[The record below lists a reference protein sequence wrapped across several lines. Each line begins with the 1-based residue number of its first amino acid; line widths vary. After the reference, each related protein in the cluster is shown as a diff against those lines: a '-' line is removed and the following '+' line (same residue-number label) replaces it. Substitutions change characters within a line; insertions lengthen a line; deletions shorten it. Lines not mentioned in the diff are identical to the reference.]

1 MRTLKP
7 RSVYIG
13 AVGLALVA
21 LTVGGVHGMSVQP
34 AVARAVPAKIRLV
47 RPGALVVA
55 PRGRLYIAD
64 SGRNQILQLLPGGGF
79 IVVAGNGKAGFSG
92 DGGRAVHAELDQP
105 GGMVIAPNGTL
116 YFADTGNNRIR
127 AIAPDGIIST
137 IAGNGKYGW
146 VRNGA
151 PARAATLLSPSSV
164 AIGPERRLYIASAG
178 DNQVVRLETNRT
190 LTQIA
195 GNRRYAGVYGVG
207 HRAVEASPDGPSGL
221 AFDRAGNLFIAGF
234 NTKTLLMITPGGR
247 MVLPIGLDGF
257 YPRGAGGLVTGPNGH
272 VIAMNGQSIVRLG
285 TGGARIIL
293 DLSQRRIDD
302 ITGFLPN
309 GLAVAPD
316 GTIFTDTFAGNGY
329 TSKTAVLK
337 ISPGGHIQVLWKSL

>member
-1 MRTLKP
+1 MTTRQ
-7 RSVYIG
+7 
-13 AVGLALVA
+13 AA
-21 LTVGGVHGMSVQP
+21 
-34 AVARAVPAKIRLV
+34 ARAAAVNIRLV
-47 RPGALVVA
+47 RPNALVVG

-64 SGRNQILQLLPGGGF
+64 SGRNQILQLLPAGGF
-79 IVVAGNGKAGFSG
+79 TVVAGNGKAGFSG
-92 DGGRAVHAELDQP
+92 DGGRALHAELDLP
-105 GGMVIAPNGTL
+105 RGMVIAPNGTL

-146 VRNGA
+146 VRNGT

-164 AIGPERRLYIASAG
+164 SIGPDQRLYIANAG
-178 DNQVVRLETNRT
+178 DNQVLRLETNRT

-195 GNRRYAGVYGVG
+195 GNRHYAGVYGVG

-247 MVLPIGLDGF
+247 MVLPMGVDGF

-285 TGGARIIL
+285 TRGARTIL
-293 DLSQRRIDD
+293 DLSRQRIDGVA
-302 ITGFLPN
+302 GFLPN
-309 GLAVAPD
+309 GLAIAPD

-329 TSKTAVLK
+329 TSKTALIS
-337 ISPGGHIQVLWKSL
+337 ISPGGHIQVLWKS